1 MAEPTKA
8 DIIIDLLNELVDI
21 VEDKSHFYISYP
33 LGGGTVELQIGR
45 SIFDFYNGVLIHPD
59 GTRTKLPSTLK
70 GTGRDVVRAVSV
82 GTDAQISIGSD
93 SVTGEIDSG
102 QSLRVN
108 LREQQLRVLYIT
120 TTEATNITVWASSA
134 PDGIIN
140 LNAIANIEPKPTEVV
155 VGSKTNIS
163 SVAAKLTS
171 ADTPIKKAI
180 TVKCR
185 SLGTGSYIAL
195 GDSSSREFRFLAVGD
210 WHEIDYINNLNKIY
224 VNTDAGNTGELE
236 WIGG

>member
-1 MAEPTKA
+1 MSELTETET
-8 DIIIDLLNELVDI
+8 IINILNELVDI
-21 VEDKSHFYISYP
+21 VSDKPHFYISYP
-33 LGGGTVELQIGR
+33 LGGGTVELKIGR
-45 SIFDFYNGVLIHPD
+45 NTFDFYNGVLTHPD
-59 GTRTKLPSTLK
+59 GTLTKLPSNLK

-120 TTEATNITVWASSA
+120 TTEATNVTVWASSA

-140 LNAIANIEPKPTEVV
+140 LNAIANIEPKPTEVI

-163 SVAAKLTS
+163 TTSVKLTS
-171 ADTPIKKAI
+171 ADIPIKKAV

-195 GDSSSREFRFLAVGD
+195 GNLSSREFRFLAVGD

-224 VNTDAGNTGELE
+224 VNTDVGNTGELE